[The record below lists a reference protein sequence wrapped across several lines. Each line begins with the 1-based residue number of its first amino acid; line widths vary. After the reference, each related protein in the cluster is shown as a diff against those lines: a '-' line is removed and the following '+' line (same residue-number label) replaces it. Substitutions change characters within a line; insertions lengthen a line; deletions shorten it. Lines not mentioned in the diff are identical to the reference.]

1 MRDPASRF
9 GKASIDGGGSL
20 PLTTW
25 PVADPR
31 VSLSL
36 FQKAI
41 RRGDAGRAERAAI
54 PLYRQQGRG
63 NWRRFLV
70 VAFEDAGV
78 ASVEVLVG
86 TAVTGA
92 EPTGREGIG
101 GDERALRPVVRPLS
115 DAPKDRSLDR
125 LIGFA
130 HSHSVFKDSREKVG
144 ATSLARRIEDVAD
157 MARPLPQRA
166 IVAWLGLG
174 VECTTGRSGPWSR
187 KAAMRP
193 PAPVRTGSALT
204 NVIAGEEAMR

>member
-9 GKASIDGGGSL
+9 GKASIDGGGSV
-20 PLTTW
+20 PLTTR

-41 RRGDAGRAERAAI
+41 RRGGRAERAAI
-54 PLYRQQGRG
+54 PLYPQQGRG

-92 EPTGREGIG
+92 EPAGREGIG
-101 GDERALRPVVRPLS
+101 GNERALRPV
-115 DAPKDRSLDR
+115 APEDRSPDC

-130 HSHSVFKDSREKVG
+130 HRHSVFKDLREKVG
-144 ATSLARRIEDVAD
+144 AMSLARQIEHVAD
-157 MARPLPQRA
+157 MGRPLPQRA
-166 IVAWLGLG
+166 IVARFASG
-174 VECTTGRSGPWSR
+174 VECTTGRSRPWSR
-187 KAAMRP
+187 KAARWLT
-193 PAPVRTGSALT
+193 ASSRTGNALT
-204 NVIAGEEAMR
+204 NVIAGEEAKR